1 MREVFKELGLSD
13 RLVVLSDGKKGVDF
27 VKKLFIDE
35 ALRLTNE
42 SGNSLSDIAIIIL
55 DINMPVM
62 LGNEAIV

>member
-42 SGNSLSDIAIIIL
+42 SGDSPSDIAIIIL